1 MNLNIK
7 KDRFVVVRDYELLV
21 YECCIND
28 FLELKKLG
36 LIYSYEKI
44 GKLHNQ
50 FDRYKI
56 FIINSEL
63 NRKILK
69 LKKWDGK
76 FKKLK
81 LIKI

>member
-1 MNLNIK
+1 MLNIK

-28 FLELKKLG
+28 FLDLKKLG

-44 GKLHNQ
+44 GKIKGGY
-50 FDRYKI
+50 DRYKI

-63 NRKILK
+63 NRKILQ
-69 LKKWDGK
+69 LKKWNGK
-76 FKKLK
+76 FKRIK
-81 LIKI
+81 LIKV

>member
-1 MNLNIK
+1 MLNIK

-28 FLELKKLG
+28 FLDLKKLG

-44 GKLHNQ
+44 GKIKGGY
-50 FDRYKI
+50 DRYKI

-63 NRKILK
+63 NRKILQ
-69 LKKWDGK
+69 LRKWNGK
-76 FKKLK
+76 FKRIK
-81 LIKI
+81 LIKV